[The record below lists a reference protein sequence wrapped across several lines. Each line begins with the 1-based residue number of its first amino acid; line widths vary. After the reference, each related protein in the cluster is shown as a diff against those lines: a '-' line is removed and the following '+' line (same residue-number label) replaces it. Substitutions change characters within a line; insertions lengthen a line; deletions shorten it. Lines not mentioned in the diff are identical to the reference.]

1 MNLYGYVY
9 ETRQVDDITV
19 YAQFNR
25 KNDKQPATKVLF
37 KNKEV
42 KYFDMNSQAV
52 CYANLN
58 QYGLKIDNFSSW
70 QKDWFDIQAV
80 ALSGNWMAVANFS

>member
-1 MNLYGYVY
+1 
-9 ETRQVDDITV
+9 
-19 YAQFNR
+19 
-25 KNDKQPATKVLF
+25 
-37 KNKEV
+37 
-42 KYFDMNSQAV
+42 MNSQAV

-70 QKDWFDIQAV
+70 EKDWFDIQAV